1 MNDNPGLL
9 RPAPM
14 TGAIPRVR
22 PRRLRR
28 PGAVLVAGLGL
39 LGFGPGVAR
48 AEESLLARG
57 RETYIAEGCINCHSQ
72 YVRPGVPE
80 EIERWGPARPLAEIL
95 AESPP
100 LIGLRRQGPD
110 LMNVGNRRNP
120 EWNRLHLLAPR
131 AVAPGSRMPSYAHL
145 FAGDGARGEAL
156 VAYLASLGT
165 GTMADR
171 LATVAAWQPDPAPAP
186 LAPAAA
192 RQLFTQLCAACHGRA
207 GRGDGP
213 LAPRFL
219 RAPRNLVHDR
229 WLYLGT
235 PADAEAERTALARTI
250 KFGLPGTAMAGHEYL
265 SDAAALALA
274 NYVQTLRAAPAPP

>member
-1 MNDNPGLL
+1 MNNT
-9 RPAPM
+9 PAA
-14 TGAIPRVR
+14 TAVCAARHVR
-22 PRRLRR
+22 PRRRRR
-28 PGAVLVAGLGL
+28 PGAVLAVGLGL
-39 LGFGPGVAR
+39 LGIGPRVIR
-48 AEESLLARG
+48 AEESPLARG

-80 EIERWGPARPLAEIL
+80 EITRWGPTRPLAAIF

-120 EWNRLHLLAPR
+120 EWNRLHLLEPR
-131 AVAPGSRMPSYAHL
+131 AVSPGSRMPSYAHL

-165 GTMADR
+165 DTLADR
-171 LATVAAWQPDPAPAP
+171 LAAVAAWQPDPALAP

-192 RQLFTQLCAACHGRA
+192 RQLFAQLCAACHGSS

-213 LAPRFL
+213 LAPRLL
-219 RAPRNLVHDR
+219 RAPRARAHDR
-229 WLYLGT
+229 WLYLGP
-235 PADAEAERTALARTI
+235 PAGAAPERAALARTI
-250 KFGLPGTAMAGHEYL
+250 KFGLPGTVMAGHEYL
-265 SDAAALALA
+265 SDAAVISLAD
-274 NYVQTLRAAPAPP
+274 YVQSLRAAPAPP